1 MVGPRMSEP
10 NLNSYEW
17 PKTATGNI
25 DWETLFEDPETGLV
39 PYIEAATMPMTL
51 RLNAVQ
57 VIQSLFTRKD
67 DEGEIER
74 LSDEINELI
83 PDDMPENRFSVI
95 AGAVVQAMRE
105 IKNYRIRKAEEY
117 DAQNETS
124 GERRG
129 LPGHHSIK
137 KLLVRRNM
145 VIAGAIAASLAAAAF
160 ILLPPVEK
168 NIEAANHSRGLLA
181 QMQYA
186 ASGGGPV
193 KHIYGGAL
201 RSERQL
207 GSIAVIA
214 AGVPKSACAEVG
226 AGLTDTG
233 RVMIN
238 SRSPK
243 LGLGGG
249 THKSIKKICN
259 KASPSITFR
268 WVPDQQ

>member
-1 MVGPRMSEP
+1 MSEP

-25 DWETLFEDPETGLV
+25 DWEVLFEDSETGLI
-39 PYIEAATMPMTL
+39 PYIETADTPMTL

-57 VIQSLFTRKD
+57 VIQSLFTRED
-67 DEGEIER
+67 DKGEIER

-83 PDDMPENRFSVI
+83 PDDMPENRFPVI

-105 IKNYRIRKAEEY
+105 IKDYRIRKAEEY
-117 DAQNETS
+117 DAQKEAG

-129 LPGHHSIK
+129 LPGSHSIK
-137 KLLVRRNM
+137 KLLARRNM
-145 VIAGAIAASLAAAAF
+145 VIVGAVAASLAAAAAF
-160 ILLPPVEK
+160 FLLAPMEK
-168 NIEAANHSRGLLA
+168 KVEAANYSHGLLA

-186 ASGGGPV
+186 VSGGGPSQ
-193 KHIYGGAL
+193 HIYGGTL
-201 RSERQL
+201 HSERQL

-214 AGVPKSACAEVG
+214 AGVPRSACAEIG
-226 AGLTDTG
+226 AGLADTG

-243 LGLGGG
+243 LGLGKE
-249 THKSIKKICN
+249 TQKSIEQICN
-259 KASPSITFR
+259 RASPRITFR
-268 WVPDQQ
+268 WVPDKQ